1 MGKISPFHLMLNVS
15 MIDHSLKKND
25 NTNFDYSANEGWNRE
40 SFFFFMCI
48 DLPGPLAQVIYW
60 LPISKHPL

>member
-40 SFFFFMCI
+40 SFFFFY
-48 DLPGPLAQVIYW
+48 VY
-60 LPISKHPL
+60 